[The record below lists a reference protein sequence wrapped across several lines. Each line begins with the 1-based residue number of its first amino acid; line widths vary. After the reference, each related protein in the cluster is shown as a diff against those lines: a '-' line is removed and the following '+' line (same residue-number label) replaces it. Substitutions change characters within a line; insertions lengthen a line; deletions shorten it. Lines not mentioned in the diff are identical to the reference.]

1 MSTKAH
7 SGRDDTMHPTMTQK
21 LKTWRNRYLLAEL
34 YSLMVTMIVAVLAF
48 EATGSHLIMA
58 LTATVAGSLAYFGHI
73 LRMDI
78 LLARQQLHAR
88 GKPYCLRT
96 FIQNI
101 NALVVEFGV
110 AEVIDLFIVRP
121 ALMYYLPLWIGN
133 LAYGTLAAKLLAD
146 LIFYI
151 PAIISYE
158 LSKRWLREF
167 S

>member
-1 MSTKAH
+1 MIAKEH
-7 SGRDDTMHPTMTQK
+7 SDHTMHPTMRQK
-21 LKTWRNRYLLAEL
+21 LKAWRNRYLLAEL
-34 YSLMVTMIVAVLAF
+34 YSLMATMIVAVVAF

-58 LTATVAGSLAYFGHI
+58 LSATVAGSLAYFGHI

-78 LLARQQLHAR
+78 RFAREQLRAR
-88 GKPYCLRT
+88 GKPYCFRT

-110 AEVIDLFIVRP
+110 AEVIDLFIIRP

-146 LIFYI
+146 LTFYI
-151 PAIISYE
+151 PAIVSYE

-167 S
+167 R